1 MISYRI
7 NTFKEGL
14 IVMGFIEGSRSNSVK
29 IMISLTYGC
38 HHSIIYLFYK
48 LIWNAIN

>member
-14 IVMGFIEGSRSNSVK
+14 IVMGFFERRRSNSVK
-29 IMISLTYGC
+29 IMISVAYGC
-38 HHSIIYLFYK
+38 HHAIIYLFY
-48 LIWNAIN
+48 